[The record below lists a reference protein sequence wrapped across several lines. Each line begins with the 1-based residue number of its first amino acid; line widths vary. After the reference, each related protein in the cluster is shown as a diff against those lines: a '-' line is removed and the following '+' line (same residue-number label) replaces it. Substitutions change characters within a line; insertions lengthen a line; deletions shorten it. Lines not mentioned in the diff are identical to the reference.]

1 MNFPWVKQL
10 LNHEAIAG
18 WNGGA
23 FWFGGS
29 RRMRAPGLLVM
40 FTFAFYIVSILT
52 VLSVILFHMAGY
64 FGAAGKA
71 MTWFAFLV
79 NDDPNNL
86 WLSGSRFVSFVILS
100 FITANIALVVLDTA
114 IAKTFI
120 HENAN
125 RFMRAGAGAVVLA
138 TIHLLGANMAAHYA
152 IADAGWTKSGFSLSA
167 VMAIAFIALS
177 AAFREGARMKE
188 EQDLTV

>member
-1 MNFPWVKQL
+1 MNFPWVTKL

-23 FWFGGS
+23 FWFGGR

-40 FTFAFYIVSILT
+40 FTFAFYIVSTLT

-71 MTWFAFLV
+71 MTWFAFLIN
-79 NDDPNNL
+79 NDPDNL
-86 WLSGSRFVSFVILS
+86 WLSGSKLVLFVILS
-100 FITANIALVVLDTA
+100 FISANIALVVLDTA

-120 HENAN
+120 RENAN
-125 RFMRAGAGAVVLA
+125 RFMRAGAGAGALA
-138 TIHLLGANMAAHYA
+138 IIHLFGASIAEHYG
-152 IADAGWTKSGFSLSA
+152 IADAGWTKSGFSVSA
-167 VMAIAFIALS
+167 VMALAFIALS
-177 AAFREGARMKE
+177 AAFNEGARMKE